1 MLRDHPIRTLS
12 IESRIAAAVILGVG
26 VGCLIAWLVFATR
39 MPVRLPYAGFF
50 PSAGLLIVYSAV
62 AAGSV
67 GRKESIAK
75 VIAATLVGLL
85 LVLIVGGVLIQMI
98 GCRFDACIN
107 L

>member
-1 MLRDHPIRTLS
+1 MMRDHPIRTLS
-12 IESRIAAAVILGVG
+12 FESRIAAAAILGVG

-50 PSAGLLIVYSAV
+50 PFSGLLIVYFAV

-67 GRKESIAK
+67 GRKGSIAK
-75 VIAATLVGLL
+75 VIAASFLGLL
-85 LVLIVGGVLIQMI
+85 LVLTVGGVLIQMI

>member
-1 MLRDHPIRTLS
+1 MMRDRPIRTFT

-26 VGCLIAWLVFATR
+26 VGCVIAWLVFATR
-39 MPVRLPYAGFF
+39 MPVRLPYTGFL

-62 AAGSV
+62 AAGSA
-67 GRKESIAK
+67 GRKEPIAK
-75 VIAATLVGLL
+75 VIMTTVVGLL